1 MSRSEKLFL
10 AMSVG
15 LVVPMTFILSMI
27 IISLETG
34 VPL

>member
-10 AMSVG
+10 AISVG
-15 LVVPMTFILSMI
+15 LVVPMTFVLSMI

>member
-1 MSRSEKLFL
+1 MSSSEKLFL
-10 AMSVG
+10 AISVG
-15 LVVPMTFILSMI
+15 LVVPMTFVLSMI

>member
-1 MSRSEKLFL
+1 MSRSEKLFI
-10 AMSVG
+10 AISTG
-15 LVVPMTFILSMI
+15 LVIPMTFILSMI

>member
-1 MSRSEKLFL
+1 MSRPEKLFL

>member
-10 AMSVG
+10 AISAG
-15 LVVPMTFILSMI
+15 LIVPMTFVLSMI